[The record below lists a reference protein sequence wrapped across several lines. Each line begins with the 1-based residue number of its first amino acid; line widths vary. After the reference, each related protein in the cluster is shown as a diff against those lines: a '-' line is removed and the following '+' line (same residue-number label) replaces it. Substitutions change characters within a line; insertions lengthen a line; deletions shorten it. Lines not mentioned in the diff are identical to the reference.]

1 MKRYNPRKRIFV
13 DMDGV
18 LAAFNPNAT
27 EDQLYEPGY
36 FRTRPAEEEMLGV
49 IRKLIEDRENEVF
62 ILSCVPPSIFER
74 AKAEKDAWLDEHL
87 PEVKQ
92 WARIFIPCGKDK
104 VDAVK
109 LKDSLCRYD
118 VLLDDHS
125 PNCRAWQE
133 HNGTA
138 IKILN
143 GINGNGGSYTGS
155 RAKPDEVIVL
165 LKAILS
171 YDKN

>member
-1 MKRYNPRKRIFV
+1 MRSYTPRKRIFV

-18 LAAFNPNAT
+18 IAEFNPNAT

-49 IRKLIEDRENEVF
+49 IRKLIEDRRNEVF
-62 ILSCVPPSIFER
+62 ILSCVLPGIFER

-87 PEVKQ
+87 PEAEQ
-92 WARIFIPCGKDK
+92 WARIFIPCGTDK

-109 LKDSLCRYD
+109 LKECLCRYD

-125 PNCRAWQE
+125 PNCRTWQE

-143 GINGNGGSYTGS
+143 GINGNGGSYKGI
-155 RAKPDEVIVL
+155 RARPDQVL
-165 LKAILS
+165 EQIEAL
-171 YDKN
+171 